1 MLAGVALLATWAAGA
16 LPEVALARVAT
27 HEPVVALTFDA
38 CATQVQPNGFDRA
51 VFEIL
56 KRERV
61 PATVFVSGRWIEFHP
76 DEARALAAEPLLDL
90 GNHTYSH
97 PMLTRLKPDDL
108 AREIARTDE
117 LIEGLGRK
125 PVALRPP
132 GGVWDRRVLRA
143 AGERHLPV
151 VLWDVL
157 SGDAGG
163 HVPAKTMIATVAR
176 AVRPGSIVI
185 FHINERAP
193 YTKDALPE
201 ILRVLHGRGF
211 RFVRLGELL
220 ALPDARAVA
229 APPQPIPRRYR
240 SHAAKA
246 G

>member
-1 MLAGVALLATWAAGA
+1 MAAALALLVVWAASG
-16 LPEVALARVAT
+16 LDIALARVAT
-27 HEPVVALTFDA
+27 SEPVVALTFDA
-38 CATQVQPNGFDRA
+38 CATNVQPNGFDRA
-51 VFEIL
+51 VFDIL
-56 KRERV
+56 RREQV

-76 DEARALAAEPLLDL
+76 EEARALAAEPLLDF

-97 PMLTRLKPDDL
+97 PMLTRLKPADL
-108 AREIARTDE
+108 EREIARTDE

-143 AGERHLPV
+143 AGEHHLPV

-163 HVPAKTMIATVAR
+163 HVPAKTMIQVVAHG
-176 AVRPGSIVI
+176 VRPGSIVI

-193 YTKDALPE
+193 FTKDALPE
-201 ILRVLHGRGF
+201 IIRVLRGRGF
-211 RFVRLGELL
+211 RLVRLGELL
-220 ALPDARAVA
+220 ALPGARAVE
-229 APPQPIPRRYR
+229 APHMPIPRRYR
-240 SHAAKA
+240 SHAPKA